1 MLLLTTLALVA
12 CQDEPAADA
21 PPGLDPLEEN
31 TADLPDDETV
41 NLVSTETDDY
51 NQTHARGRVD
61 VAVAD
66 VIACLQNPDVGVDR
80 RRVAE
85 YTVTEDVDPD
95 YTVSYDVITTI
106 HDTVTL
112 TYTLPWLQGDRG
124 DGTWGARWEKAED
137 RDTDVNAY
145 LVSLLQGSVLLQP
158 IEGDEGHTDV
168 GIIERLEAP
177 FTSTDDTEQY
187 TSDFYASILACSHD
201 VSLPTYCDDC

>member
-1 MLLLTTLALVA
+1 MLLLTTLVLVA
-12 CQDEPAADA
+12 CQDDPAADV
-21 PPGLDPLEEN
+21 PPGLDPLEDNMAE
-31 TADLPDDETV
+31 LPDDETV
-41 NLVSTETDDY
+41 NLVSTETSEY

-61 VAVAD
+61 VAVMD
-66 VIACLQNPDVGVDR
+66 VIACLQDPEVGVDR

-95 YTVSYDVITTI
+95 YTVSYDVVTTI
-106 HDTVTL
+106 QDTVTL
-112 TYTLPWLQGDRG
+112 TYTLPWVQGDRG
-124 DGTWGARWEKAED
+124 DGTWGARWAKAEE

-158 IEGDEGHTDV
+158 IDGDDSHTDV

-201 VSLPTYCDDC
+201 LSLPTYCSDC